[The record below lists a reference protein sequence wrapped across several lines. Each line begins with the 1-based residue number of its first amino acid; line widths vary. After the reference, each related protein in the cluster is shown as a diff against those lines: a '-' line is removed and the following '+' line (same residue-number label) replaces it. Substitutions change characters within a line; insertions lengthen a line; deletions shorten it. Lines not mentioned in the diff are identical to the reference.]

1 MSRILVI
8 GGGVIGLLTAR
19 ELATVGAHV
28 TLIERGETGRESSWA
43 GGGILSPLYPWRYA
57 DSLTALASWSQAC
70 YTDLCR
76 ELQMASGVDP
86 ECLPSGLLILDPEE
100 RADALAWAKAHQVRM
115 ERIEPADLA
124 ELEPTLSHATDGA
137 LWLPEIGQVRNP
149 RFARALRRAVEPRV
163 EVLEH
168 QEVSELLVT
177 AGRIQG
183 VRTRQGI
190 LEADQVVVCAGAWTA
205 TLLAQLGESPAVEP
219 VRGQMMVFLTQPGQI
234 RHIVLYRDRYIIPRQ
249 DGHVLIGST
258 LEYTGFDK
266 STTAEAKEQLYRAA
280 GAVFPLLRHSPIEHH
295 WAGLRPGSPHGI
307 PYIGAHPQV
316 EGLFFNAG
324 HFRNGV
330 VTGPASARLAA
341 DLMLNRPPILDPSPY
356 ALHAQR

>member
-1 MSRILVI
+1 MSRVLVI
-8 GGGVIGLLTAR
+8 GGGAIGLLTAR
-19 ELATVGAHV
+19 ELATAGAQV
-28 TLIERGETGRESSWA
+28 TLIARGETGRESSWA

-57 DSLTALASWSQAC
+57 ESLAALARWSQAR
-70 YTDLCR
+70 YTDLCQ
-76 ELQMASGVDP
+76 ELQTASGVDP

-100 RADALAWAKAHQVRM
+100 RSSALSWAKSHQLRM
-115 ERIEPADLA
+115 EQIEPANLA
-124 ELEPTLSHATDGA
+124 ELEPALGHTADGA

-149 RFARALRRAVEPRV
+149 RFARALRRAAESRV
-163 EVLEH
+163 EVREH
-168 QEVSELLVT
+168 EEASELLVT

-205 TLLAQLGESPAVEP
+205 TLLEQLGAAPAVEP

-234 RHIVLYRDRYIIPRQ
+234 RRIVLYRDRYIIPRR
-249 DGHVLIGST
+249 DGHILIGST

-280 GAVFPLLRHSPIEHH
+280 GALFPLLRHSPLEHH
-295 WAGLRPGSPHGI
+295 WAGLRPGSPQGI
-307 PYIGAHPQV
+307 PYIGVHPQV
-316 EGLFFNAG
+316 EGLYFNAG

-330 VTGPASARLAA
+330 VTGPASARLVA
-341 DLMLNRPPILDPSPY
+341 DLMLNRPPILDPTPY

>member
-8 GGGVIGLLTAR
+8 GGGAIGLLTAR
-19 ELATVGAHV
+19 ELATAGAHV

-57 DSLTALASWSQAC
+57 DSLTALARWSQAR

-100 RADALAWAKAHQVRM
+100 RADALAWAKAHQSRM

-124 ELEPTLSHATDGA
+124 ELEPALSHTTDGA

-149 RFARALRRAVEPRV
+149 RFARALRRAVEAQV
-163 EVLEH
+163 EVREH
-168 QEVSELLVT
+168 EEVSELRVT

-205 TLLAQLGESPAVEP
+205 TLLAQLGAAPAVEP

-280 GAVFPLLRHSPIEHH
+280 GTLFPLLRHSPIEHH
-295 WAGLRPGSPHGI
+295 WAGLRPGSPNGI

-316 EGLFFNAG
+316 EGLYFNAG

-330 VTGPASARLAA
+330 VTGPASARLVA
-341 DLMLNRPPILDPSPY
+341 DLMLNRPPILDPTPY
-356 ALHAQR
+356 ALQAQR

>member
-8 GGGVIGLLTAR
+8 GGGAIGLLTAR
-19 ELATVGAHV
+19 ELATAGAHV

-57 DSLTALASWSQAC
+57 DSLTALARWSQAR

-100 RADALAWAKAHQVRM
+100 RADALAWAKAHQLRM

-124 ELEPTLSHATDGA
+124 ELEPALSHTTGGA

-149 RFARALRRAVEPRV
+149 RFARALRRAVEARV
-163 EVLEH
+163 EVREH
-168 QEVSELLVT
+168 EEVSELRVT

-205 TLLAQLGESPAVEP
+205 TLLAQLGAAPAVEP

-234 RHIVLYRDRYIIPRQ
+234 RHILLYRDRYIIPRQ

-280 GAVFPLLRHSPIEHH
+280 GTLFPLLRHSPIEHH
-295 WAGLRPGSPHGI
+295 WAGLRPGSPNGI

-330 VTGPASARLAA
+330 VTGPASARLVA
-341 DLMLNRPPILDPSPY
+341 DLMLNRPPILDPTPY

>member
-19 ELATVGAHV
+19 ELAEAGAQV

-57 DSLTALASWSQAC
+57 ESLTALANWSQAR
-70 YTDLCR
+70 YSDLCR
-76 ELQMASGVDP
+76 ELQAASGVDP

-100 RADALAWAKAHQVRM
+100 RTAALGWAQAHAMRLEQLQ
-115 ERIEPADLA
+115 PTALA
-124 ELEPTLSHATDGA
+124 ELEPALGHTADGA

-149 RFARALRRAVEPRV
+149 RFARALRRAVEARV
-163 EVLEH
+163 LVREH
-168 QEVSELLVT
+168 EGVTELLIT

-183 VRTRQGI
+183 VRTHQGI
-190 LEADQVVVCAGAWTA
+190 LEADRVVVCAGAWTA
-205 TLLAQLGESPAVEP
+205 KLLAQLGDPPAVEP
-219 VRGQMMVFLTQPGQI
+219 VRGQMMVFLIQPGEI
-234 RHIVLYRDRYIIPRQ
+234 RHIVLYRDRYIIPRR

-266 STTAEAKEQLYRAA
+266 ATTAEAKEQLYRAA
-280 GAVFPLLRHSPIEHH
+280 GALFPLLRHSPIEHH
-295 WAGLRPGSPHGI
+295 WAGLRPGSPNGI

-330 VTGPASARLAA
+330 ITGPASARLVA
-341 DLMLNRPPILDPSPY
+341 DLMLARSPILDPSPY
-356 ALHAQR
+356 GLHASR

>member
-1 MSRILVI
+1 MSRSSSPCRM
-8 GGGVIGLLTAR
+8 LTAR
-19 ELATVGAHV
+19 ELATAGAHV

-57 DSLTALASWSQAC
+57 DSLTALARWSQAR

-100 RADALAWAKAHQVRM
+100 RADALAWAKAHQLRM

-124 ELEPTLSHATDGA
+124 ELEPALSHTTDGA

-149 RFARALRRAVEPRV
+149 RFARALRRAVEARV
-163 EVLEH
+163 EVREH
-168 QEVSELLVT
+168 EEVSELRVT

-205 TLLAQLGESPAVEP
+205 TLLAQLGAAPAVEP

-266 STTAEAKEQLYRAA
+266 STTTEAKEQLYRAA
-280 GAVFPLLRHSPIEHH
+280 GTLFPLLRHSPIEHH
-295 WAGLRPGSPHGI
+295 WAGLRPGSPNGI

-330 VTGPASARLAA
+330 VTGPASARLVA
-341 DLMLNRPPILDPSPY
+341 DLMLNRPPILDPTPY

>member
-8 GGGVIGLLTAR
+8 GGGAIGLLTAR
-19 ELATVGAHV
+19 ELATAGAHV

-57 DSLTALASWSQAC
+57 DSLTALARWSQAR

-100 RADALAWAKAHQVRM
+100 RADALAWAKAHQSRM
-115 ERIEPADLA
+115 ERIKPADLA
-124 ELEPTLSHATDGA
+124 ELEPALSHTTDGA

-149 RFARALRRAVEPRV
+149 RFARALRRAVEARV
-163 EVLEH
+163 EVREH
-168 QEVSELLVT
+168 EEVSELRVT

-205 TLLAQLGESPAVEP
+205 TLLAQLGAAPAVEP

-280 GAVFPLLRHSPIEHH
+280 GTLFPLLRHSPIEHH
-295 WAGLRPGSPHGI
+295 WAGLRPGSPNGI
-307 PYIGAHPQV
+307 PFIGAHPQV
-316 EGLFFNAG
+316 EGLYFNAG

-330 VTGPASARLAA
+330 VTGPASARLVA
-341 DLMLNRPPILDPSPY
+341 DLMLNRPPILDPTPY
-356 ALHAQR
+356 ALQAQR

>member
-8 GGGVIGLLTAR
+8 GGGAIGMLTAR
-19 ELATVGAHV
+19 ELATAGAHV

-57 DSLTALASWSQAC
+57 DSLTALARWSQAR

-100 RADALAWAKAHQVRM
+100 RADALAWAKAHQLRM

-124 ELEPTLSHATDGA
+124 ELEPALSHTTGGA

-149 RFARALRRAVEPRV
+149 RFARALRRAVEARV
-163 EVLEH
+163 EVREH
-168 QEVSELLVT
+168 EEVSELRVT

-205 TLLAQLGESPAVEP
+205 TLLAQLGAAPAVEP

-266 STTAEAKEQLYRAA
+266 STTVEAKEQLYRAA
-280 GAVFPLLRHSPIEHH
+280 GSLFPLLRHSPIEHH
-295 WAGLRPGSPHGI
+295 WAGLRPGSPNGI

-330 VTGPASARLAA
+330 VTGPASARLVA
-341 DLMLNRPPILDPSPY
+341 DLMLNRPPILDPTPY